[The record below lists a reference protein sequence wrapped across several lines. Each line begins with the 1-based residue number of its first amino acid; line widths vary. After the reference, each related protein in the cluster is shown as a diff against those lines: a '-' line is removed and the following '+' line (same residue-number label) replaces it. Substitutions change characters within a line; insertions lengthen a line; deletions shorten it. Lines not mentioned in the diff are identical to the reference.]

1 MDQQPNRE
9 PNSDLSHFRRQNLNF
24 YRPAWP
30 AKYRTLRC
38 KVIAL
43 SLAAPLFIFPTA
55 QAQSN
60 DVSRFVVPFPP
71 GGTVDNLAR
80 LFAQKMAASGQKVI
94 VENKPGA
101 NATLAVQAVL
111 QAPADGRTFLFTTPS
126 AVASNVALFKALP
139 YDPLKDLVPVARL
152 FRTHSVLVTGSSSP
166 YNSFADVVAAH
177 KSGKQLSFA
186 SGATGYQVMFEHI
199 RRASGINA
207 VVASYKGTLAA
218 LLDVSGGVV
227 DLSVADPT
235 AVYPLIKGG
244 KLRALAVIN
253 ETRDPQLP
261 GVPTSIEA
269 GAGTAPLYQWM
280 GVFAK
285 AGTPPDAIEKMRK
298 QLGEAAKDPGVVES
312 ARINATF
319 PFWGDAEALAAQQRS
334 EIQLYRDLM
343 KSANMEQ
350 Q

>member
-1 MDQQPNRE
+1 MSFSRNMRNAANRR
-9 PNSDLSHFRRQNLNF
+9 SLG
-24 YRPAWP
+24 
-30 AKYRTLRC
+30 

-43 SLAAPLFIFPTA
+43 ALAAPLLLSTA
-55 QAQSN
+55 AHAQGS
-60 DVSRFVVPFPP
+60 DVTRFVVPFPP
-71 GGTVDNLAR
+71 GGTVDSLAR
-80 LFAQKMAASGQKVI
+80 LFAQKMAAGGQKVI

-152 FRTHSVLVTGSSSP
+152 FKTHAVLVTGASSP
-166 YNSFADVVAAH
+166 YNTFADAVAAS
-177 KSGKQLSFA
+177 KAGKPLSFA

-199 RRASGINA
+199 RKASGINA

-218 LLDVSGGVV
+218 LLDVAGGSV

-253 ETRDPQLP
+253 ETRDAQLP
-261 GVPTSIEA
+261 GVPTSLEA
-269 GAGTAPLYQWM
+269 GAGTAPLFQWM

-285 AGTPPDAIEKMRK
+285 AGTPPAAIENMRK
-298 QLGEAAKDPGVVES
+298 LLADAAKDPGVIES
-312 ARINATF
+312 ARSNATV
-319 PFWGDAEALAAQQRS
+319 PYWGDADALAQQQRS